1 MVKLITDLANY
12 TNDNDQL
19 EIAESVQDSII
30 YPGFGDVHIESSSEV
45 QIGHNVIYNG
55 PVVINKVLTIN
66 DIDGSEPGRT
76 APASNQLT
84 NGVINNKEFYR
95 QKECDNE
102 GFVSDE
108 REIKTTKLDD
118 GLFIISNKGIDVN
131 NEILK
136 PRSKCKFW

>member
-1 MVKLITDLANY
+1 MVKLVSDIANY
-12 TNDNDQL
+12 ANDNNQL

-30 YPGFGDVHIESSSEV
+30 NPGFGDVHIEGSSEV

-66 DIDGSEPGRT
+66 DIDGSEPDRNV
-76 APASNQLT
+76 PKSNQLT
-84 NGVINNKEFYR
+84 NGVINNEFYR
-95 QKECDNE
+95 QKECDNG

-108 REIKTTKLDD
+108 REIKTAKLDD

-136 PRSKCKFW
+136 TRSKCKF